1 MSNEKIADVTW
12 LCMAAS
18 DIDVAAVYNYSLD
31 NRLFALARGNFGG
44 SLLFFLV
51 SLLYIFCNTAITL

>member
-31 NRLFALARGNFGG
+31 NRLFALARGIILVVLYC
-44 SLLFFLV
+44 SFL
-51 SLLYIFCNTAITL
+51 SAYYIFFVTQL